1 MGGVEASVAR
11 FYGLPVASYRDA
23 VWPDMSAPPPDL
35 LELWRCLDH
44 GIHPDWVPHQ
54 LVADVV
60 KHALGRLL
68 MAPGFPHAGAAE
80 FCAAPG
86 PATRPPP
93 LQHSTVALAETTC
106 AATERAFS
114 VGSHAAAEFEA
125 AVLGRGGQWFFG
137 TDVPGRPAGWNGV
150 LAAADGSD
158 SEAPWISL
166 PLRFDF
172 FGGGRPVPRVEVTF
186 LRSYEGFVDADVSI
200 NASGCEAAE
209 ITPTV
214 RGGRQLVGTWRR
226 RQSTP
231 FTLTLGSLDRDAS
244 GTSIG
249 WEQLALSAGCVLQP
263 GQTYALTVTLR
274 GGREGGGGPA
284 AGKFKLLGVASCV
297 SLSLE

>member
-23 VWPDMSAPPPDL
+23 VWPNMTSPPPDL

-44 GIHPDWVPHQ
+44 GIHPDWAQHQ

-68 MAPGFPHAGAAE
+68 MGRGFPHAGAAE
-80 FCAAPG
+80 FCATPG

-93 LQHSTVALAETTC
+93 LQHSTVALAETPC
-106 AATERAFS
+106 AATGRAFS

-150 LAAADGSD
+150 LSPANGSD
-158 SEAPWISL
+158 SKAPWISL

-172 FGGGRPVPRVEVTF
+172 VGGGRPVPRVELTF
-186 LRSYEGFVDADVSI
+186 LRSYEGFVDADVAI
-200 NASGCEAAE
+200 NASGCEVDHAN
-209 ITPTV
+209 
-214 RGGRQLVGTWRR
+214 GGRRGSARWVVAPAPVDALHADPRR
-226 RQSTP
+226 AGQGCAWDERR
-231 FTLTLGSLDRDAS
+231 LGAARAELRPA
-244 GTSIG
+244 
-249 WEQLALSAGCVLQP
+249 
-263 GQTYALTVTLR
+263 QTYALTVTLR
-274 GGREGGGGPA
+274 AGREGGA
-284 AGKFKLLGVASCV
+284 SAGKFKLLGVASYV
-297 SLSLE
+297 NLSLD